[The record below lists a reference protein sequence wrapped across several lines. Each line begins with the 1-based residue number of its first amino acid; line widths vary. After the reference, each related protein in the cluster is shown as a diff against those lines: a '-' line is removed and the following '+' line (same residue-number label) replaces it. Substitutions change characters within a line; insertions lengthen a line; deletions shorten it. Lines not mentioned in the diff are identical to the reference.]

1 MYHFE
6 VEIISLIKEKYM
18 KKLYIL
24 MTFALL
30 AIMSCKKDF
39 IDLNPISSVSVNTMY
54 KTDVDF
60 YNAFPPIYNDLQG
73 IYNTFFRFGDIR
85 ADDSEQEIASDLES
99 WNVDLF
105 VTSSS
110 SAWINSQWKAY
121 YQAINRANIILE
133 QIADK
138 NVENKDQ
145 YIAEAKFLRAFL
157 YFDLVRIWGD
167 VPMVTKPLTIE
178 ESYKTPRESVAN
190 IYSQIIIPDLIAA
203 EAVLPSVQPAKDLG
217 KPTKGAASA
226 ILGRVYLTMS
236 DFQKAELKLQEVTTM
251 GYALLPNY
259 NDLWDPTKDKHSSEY
274 IFDIEY
280 AAGMGEGN
288 SFTNLMMP
296 NYAPMFAFYNMVSTE
311 GGEANS
317 PTQTLRDLFDNK
329 DSRKLVTVGVLH
341 GFYDADSVFHRISSN
356 TSQSYTMKYMCPFT
370 SADDAE
376 ANWKVIR
383 YGDVILMYAEALNEN
398 GKTDQAITYLNQI
411 RIRAGLLG
419 YPAGMT
425 QSDTR
430 NAISLERRFEL
441 SFEGVRW
448 FDLVR
453 TGQAFNVMKNNGMLE
468 FMNIWPL
475 PLTQVQLINNNTIFP
490 QNPGY

>member
-1 MYHFE
+1 
-6 VEIISLIKEKYM
+6 
-18 KKLYIL
+18 

-30 AIMSCKKDF
+30 AMVSCKKDF
-39 IDLNPISSVSVNTMY
+39 IDLNPISSVSVNSMY
-54 KTDVDF
+54 KTDADF
-60 YNAFPPIYNDLQG
+60 YNAFPPIYNDLQV
-73 IYNTFFRFGDIR
+73 IYNTFFRFGDTR

-105 VTSSS
+105 VTSST
-110 SAWINSQWKAY
+110 SAWINSQWQTY
-121 YQAINRANIILE
+121 YQAINRTNMILE
-133 QIADK
+133 LIADK
-138 NVENKDQ
+138 DVENKDQ

-157 YFDLVRIWGD
+157 YFDLVRIWGG

-190 IYSQIIIPDLIAA
+190 IYSQIIIPDLMAA
-203 EAVLPSVQPAKDLG
+203 ENILPSIQPGKDLG
-217 KPTKGAASA
+217 KPTKGAAA
-226 ILGRVYLTMS
+226 ALLGRVYMTIG
-236 DFQKAELKLQEVTTM
+236 DFKNAELKLQEVTTM

-259 NDLWDPTKDKHSSEY
+259 NDLWDYTKDKHSREY

-280 AAGMGEGN
+280 AGGMGEGN

-296 NYAPMFAFYNMVSTE
+296 NYAPMFAFYHMISTE

-317 PTQTLRDLFDNK
+317 PTQALRDLFDNN

-341 GFYDADSVFHRISSN
+341 GFYDANSVFNTISSN
-356 TSQSYTMKYMCPFT
+356 TSQSYTMKYMCPFD
-370 SADDAE
+370 SPDDAE

-398 GKTDQAITYLNQI
+398 GKTEQAIPYLNQI
-411 RIRAGLLG
+411 RIRAGLQG

-425 QSDTR
+425 QSETR
-430 NAISLERRFEL
+430 NAISLERRLEL

-453 TGQAFNVMKNNGMLE
+453 TGQAYNVMKYNGMQE
-468 FMNIWPL
+468 FMTVWPL
-475 PLTQVQLINNNTIFP
+475 PLTQVQLINNSTVFP

>member
-1 MYHFE
+1 
-6 VEIISLIKEKYM
+6 L
-18 KKLYIL
+18 
-24 MTFALL
+24 
-30 AIMSCKKDF
+30 
-39 IDLNPISSVSVNTMY
+39 
-54 KTDVDF
+54 
-60 YNAFPPIYNDLQG
+60 
-73 IYNTFFRFGDIR
+73 
-85 ADDSEQEIASDLES
+85 
-99 WNVDLF
+99 WN
-105 VTSSS
+105 
-110 SAWINSQWKAY
+110 
-121 YQAINRANIILE
+121 
-133 QIADK
+133 
-138 NVENKDQ
+138 
-145 YIAEAKFLRAFL
+145 
-157 YFDLVRIWGD
+157 
-167 VPMVTKPLTIE
+167 
-178 ESYKTPRESVAN
+178 
-190 IYSQIIIPDLIAA
+190 
-203 EAVLPSVQPAKDLG
+203 
-217 KPTKGAASA
+217 
-226 ILGRVYLTMS
+226 
-236 DFQKAELKLQEVTTM
+236 
-251 GYALLPNY
+251 
-259 NDLWDPTKDKHSSEY
+259 PTKDKHSSEY

-288 SFTNLMMP
+288 SFTNMMMP
-296 NYAPMFAFYNMVSTE
+296 NYAPMFAFYHMVSTE

-317 PTQTLRDLFDNK
+317 PTLALRNLFDNK

-341 GFYDADSVFHRISSN
+341 GFFDADSIFHTISSN
-356 TSQSYTMKYMCPFT
+356 TSQSYTMKYMCPFA
-370 SADDAE
+370 SSDDAE

-468 FMNIWPL
+468 FMTVWPL